1 MQNKPK
7 YQRPKILL
15 LDMED
20 ECGNKLRAAG
30 YNVEGGTLGCAYQT
44 NRSDEAHPIPDAP
57 GLRFLE
63 EKEVIFIN
71 CSRVFHPAMTEPT
84 ALPGIPRVLQKGE
97 NGRID
102 PRPYNMS
109 LFQKYFDNILA
120 RGGVIIGLMSDHY
133 ELNYFTGSCQHL
145 KVYRQLSSTAS
156 FHNLSFSTAT
166 NNLRHRNSSGTEV
179 TYSDPVFAPV
189 LSKALDSTS
198 YEIVFSKGYGQEL
211 YPIGVNRFGETVA
224 ARLEDPEIELGF
236 IILLPK
242 IANFSRVIVEF
253 VEDGLTALAPH
264 LFPYAEKSHWIHSDE
279 CEPPEIRQVQRDLQ
293 QAEQKYRVEAEKLK
307 GRITE
312 LREANQAWYQ
322 LLRGTG
328 RELVIAVISIL
339 KDLGFSEIVDCDA
352 TTEDQSDL
360 REDIQILDQSPAI
373 VVDVKGV
380 AGHPEDGECSQATK
394 HAYLRVKE
402 WNRTDV
408 ISLTIINHQRNLP
421 PHKRDPLGF
430 NKNQIEVA
438 KRMDCCLITTI
449 DLAILWRNAKSLNW
463 PHAVVKDLFY
473 TKGKIYPIPTHYHP
487 LGEIVK
493 VWKKNGT
500 FGIRP
505 TRELSRTQ
513 RLALRRDFDY
523 LEFTAESLQVKGETV
538 EIAAADSDCGIATSA
553 EITFKEGETIYLVED
568 LKNEP
573 AELIPPLD

>member
-1 MQNKPK
+1 MQNNPK

-15 LDMED
+15 LDMDE
-20 ECGNKLRAAG
+20 ECGDQLRAAG
-30 YNVEGGTLGCAYQT
+30 YNVEEGTLGYAYPAP
-44 NRSDEAHPIPDAP
+44 NRDDLNPIPAP
-57 GLRFLE
+57 PTFRFLK
-63 EKEVIFIN
+63 EKEIVFID
-71 CSRVFHPAMTEPT
+71 CARRIKAQEPQRT
-84 ALPGIPRVLQKGE
+84 REPRNRTVLQHGS
-97 NGRID
+97 NGTID
-102 PRPYNMS
+102 PRPFNINFLKNDFDYILNGGGILICLMSEQYHILYYNESLDNFGSYDYNGPNGPFHNMS
-109 LFQKYFDNILA
+109 FSATTDRLPYRNISGEEVDYTDRIFAPILSKA
-120 RGGVIIGLMSDHY
+120 IKSTHY
-133 ELNYFTGSCQHL
+133 ELVIEEGYNQPLYTIG
-145 KVYRQLSSTAS
+145 KNR
-156 FHNLSFSTAT
+156 
-166 NNLRHRNSSGTEV
+166 RG
-179 TYSDPVFAPV
+179 
-189 LSKALDSTS
+189 
-198 YEIVFSKGYGQEL
+198 EI
-211 YPIGVNRFGETVA
+211 IA
-224 ARLEDPEIELGF
+224 ARLGDPQASPGL
-236 IILLPK
+236 IILLPR
-242 IANFSRVIVEF
+242 IASFSEIIVDF
-253 VEDGLTALAPH
+253 IEDGLTALAPH
-264 LFPYAEKSHWIHSDE
+264 LFPYAEKFHWLHSDE
-279 CEPPEIRQVQRDLQ
+279 CESPEIKQVQRELQ
-293 QAEQKYRVEAEKLK
+293 QAELKYRIEADKLK

-312 LREANQAWYQ
+312 LREANEAWYQ

-421 PHKRDPLGF
+421 PHKRDQLGF

-438 KRMDCCLITTI
+438 KQMHCGLITTI